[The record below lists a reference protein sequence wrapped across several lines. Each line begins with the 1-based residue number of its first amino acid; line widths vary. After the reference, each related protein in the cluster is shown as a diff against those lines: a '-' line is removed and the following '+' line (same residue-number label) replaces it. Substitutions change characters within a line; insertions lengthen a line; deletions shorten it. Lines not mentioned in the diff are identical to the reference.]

1 MSELII
7 RRVDDSAGVLRR
19 MRILVDGVEVA
30 KLRPGRRTNVS
41 VPPGVHRIRAQLDWC
56 SSDDLDVE
64 IGIASECAI
73 EVEFP
78 FSAVLRVFYRP
89 KGTIK
94 IRKVN

>member
-1 MSELII
+1 MGPKLPSQAGSQI
-7 RRVDDSAGVLRR
+7 RRQRLA
-19 MRILVDGVEVA
+19 
-30 KLRPGRRTNVS
+30 
-41 VPPGVHRIRAQLDWC
+41 PGVHRIRAQMDWC

-78 FSAVLRVFYRP
+78 FSAVLRVFSDRP